1 MILVNLLFGL
11 LTMFHLAYLGVMFD
25 QSNPDQVTGYSW
37 SHTLFNWSKLD
48 YTSHWVVGILAIVNW
63 LL

>member
-25 QSNPDQVTGYSW
+25 PSSPDLATSYNRAHYLNKW
-37 SHTLFNWSKLD
+37 RNLD
-48 YTSHWVVGILAIVNW
+48 YTSAPVRKHHQRKL
-63 LL
+63 